1 MATIANLKS
10 KLVLDIGEFSSAADR
25 AVGKGKSMSQMLGR
39 ELEKAA
45 KRYATTFKNSVLGAF
60 GVTSIS
66 NILGDIGSKLRDLDY
81 SNVTGL
87 AEAFNRAGISID
99 GVIKQI
105 PLLGD
110 LYNFGEGVGMAL
122 NIGGVQDEAREA
134 MRAEK
139 RNAAIR
145 EGMEIAAKE
154 QQRHLAALASEQDRY
169 QDILIKLARQES
181 LTKAITEEERKQL
194 QQKYELQDLIESV
207 MGKTPENVTDSEL
220 LERAARVE
228 TIKKYYEDVRKAE
241 EERLANQ
248 EFWTQEL
255 EKGQEIMDEI
265 EEAWDY
271 IAELGELT
279 AEAQAEA
286 AAQAEKRAKA
296 NADEAMAAARR
307 ALEFSN
313 VETIGTAIGGVKIGG
328 MTSNSI
334 ERMMPTQEAIKS
346 YSAQIARNTER
357 LAAAGAP

>member
-1 MATIANLKS
+1 LAYA
-10 KLVLDIGEFSSAADR
+10 IGEGFKTTLETVPIAGTVGNWIGSALGKASDFVGLSNDASGEQEAR
-25 AVGKGKSMSQMLGR
+25 QQASRQAAELRQNAV
-39 ELEKAA
+39 
-45 KRYATTFKNSVLGAF
+45 NSVGEI
-60 GVTSIS
+60 V
-66 NILGDIGSKLRDLDY
+66 
-81 SNVTGL
+81 
-87 AEAFNRAGISID
+87 
-99 GVIKQI
+99 KQ
-105 PLLGD
+105 L
-110 LYNFGEGVGMAL
+110 ER
-122 NIGGVQDEAREA
+122 Q
-134 MRAEK
+134 K
-139 RNAAIR
+139 
-145 EGMEIAAKE
+145 
-154 QQRHLAALASEQDRY
+154 ALASAINQAERERLEQQY
-169 QDILIKLARQES
+169 KLEDLLKQVNAAGLKGGLSPDQIRAQAERVR
-181 LTKAITEEERKQL
+181 EEFAGVQ
-194 QQKYELQDLIESV
+194 
-207 MGKTPENVTDSEL
+207 
-220 LERAARVE
+220 RANEEAKR
-228 TIKKYYEDVRKAE
+228 RE

-296 NADEAMAAARR
+296 NAEEAMAAARR